1 MNFSRRKNKES
12 VKSEEMALSPP
23 ASPIPLLSQESQ
35 TTNMLKESVI
45 SNVSLVE
52 SPFIED
58 IKTAMNLVSF
68 CKTVTDFESRYE
80 KEFEHQ
86 RLIGKG
92 GFGYVF
98 EAKHRIDEK
107 KYAIKR
113 ISLKDK

>member
-1 MNFSRRKNKES
+1 M
-12 VKSEEMALSPP
+12 
-23 ASPIPLLSQESQ
+23 SQESQ
-35 TTNMLKESVI
+35 TSITSKELEVK
-45 SNVSLVE
+45 NVSLCE
-52 SPFIED
+52 SPFVEE
-58 IKTAMNLVSF
+58 IKNNVALSASAYSAVSNYN
-68 CKTVTDFESRYE
+68 TQNTELFESRYE

-113 ISLKDK
+113 ISLKDKYVKFLKNVLKYLK